1 MRCVTCNKLL
11 NDYEST
17 RKVANTGQYLD
28 MCQDCYVA
36 LDIRPETI
44 DRKDLLHEADALEIE
59 DFIDIDYADMDDL
72 ADYIDH
78 SRHYEDY

>member
-28 MCQDCYVA
+28 MCQDCFA
-36 LDIRPETI
+36 TLDIPPATI
-44 DRKDLLHEADALEIE
+44 DRKDLLHEADVIDVEELL
-59 DFIDIDYADMDDL
+59 DIDYSDLDDL
-72 ADYIDH
+72 ADYVDLN
-78 SRHYEDY
+78 RTYDTY

>member
-28 MCQDCYVA
+28 MCQDCYLQ
-36 LDIRPETI
+36 LDIPPATI
-44 DRKDLLHEADALEIE
+44 DRKDLLHEADAVDVEELL
-59 DFIDIDYADMDDL
+59 DIDYSDLDDL

-78 SRHYEDY
+78 SRNYSDY